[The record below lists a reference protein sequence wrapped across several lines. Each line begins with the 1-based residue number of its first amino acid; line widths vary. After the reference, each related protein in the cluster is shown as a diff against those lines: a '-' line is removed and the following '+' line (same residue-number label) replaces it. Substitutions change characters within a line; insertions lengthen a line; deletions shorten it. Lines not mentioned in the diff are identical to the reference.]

1 MKMVT
6 VQSSLSHTQVPFT
19 LRSAPLPL
27 ASAKP
32 YCSHTGLPSE
42 NLDLKCRL
50 LSLNTIHHNAL
61 NIFHKTERFGGY
73 QSRTTNWNRR
83 PHRCPSTPATSTAA
97 TAPPAP
103 ATATPALLDPPSG
116 TASTTRRPRPTAR
129 SRRTTLPSN
138 SPPSR
143 APHTHRSSS
152 HRVPP
157 SSPLPQGH
165 PNVRPSCASRALLSH
180 HALCPAP
187 QSPRHSKPQFRPAC
201 PSTPRKSPRPHA
213 NPTSAGP
220 ATLTE
225 RERRPAPRRRTLQ
238 SMTAWDWARAGRGRW
253 RRRPNLAASEEE
265 RPWLSAATT
274 KYHAHRHWH
283 AAAAPEAADGR
294 RRQTDDDSRRRRLDD
309 DEGASVESITNAGVP
324 PPGWAPPLPPGPCPL
339 PGKILLPPLIFRG
352 LCSACPWVDLWSM
365 AARRGPVQLFL
376 LSGVSVSFS

>member
-180 HALCPAP
+180 HALCPTP
-187 QSPRHSKPQFRPAC
+187 QSPRHSKPQFRPAAPPLPGNPRARTQTLPAQALRRL
-201 PSTPRKSPRPHA
+201 PSGNDA
-213 NPTSAGP
+213 
-220 ATLTE
+220 
-225 RERRPAPRRRTLQ
+225 PAPRRRTLH
-238 SMTAWDWARAGRGRW
+238 SMTAWDWSRAGRGRW

-265 RPWLSAATT
+265 RPWLGCNNQIPCSRACCCCST
-274 KYHAHRHWH
+274 RSS
-283 AAAAPEAADGR
+283 R
-294 RRQTDDDSRRRRLDD
+294 RTPTTDDDSRLDD
-309 DEGASVESITNAGVP
+309 DEGASAASVESITNAGSRFRPRRCRRAAGSNFSTLV
-324 PPGWAPPLPPGPCPL
+324 LPA
-339 PGKILLPPLIFRG
+339 RVG
-352 LCSACPWVDLWSM
+352 LGMGRWSN
-365 AARRGPVQLFL
+365 AARVVVIQLFL
-376 LSGVSVSFS
+376 RSVVIAGFS